1 MADLSTTKTQKSYFG
16 NLKVTYGEWTATEG
30 DAGATMT
37 LEGGKVWAA
46 LFTSQD
52 SSGTMQMA
60 PCRVS
65 VSGTA
70 GIITLTVYAI
80 GETVTAGKF
89 LVIHS

>member
-1 MADLSTTKTQKSYFG
+1 MAALSTTNVQKSYFG

-30 DAGATMT
+30 DAGATIT
-37 LEGGKVWAA
+37 LEGGRVWSANFSS
-46 LFTSQD
+46 LD
-52 SSGTMQMA
+52 SSGTISPY

-70 GIITLTVYAI
+70 GIITMTVYAI
-80 GETVTAGKF
+80 GETVTTGRF